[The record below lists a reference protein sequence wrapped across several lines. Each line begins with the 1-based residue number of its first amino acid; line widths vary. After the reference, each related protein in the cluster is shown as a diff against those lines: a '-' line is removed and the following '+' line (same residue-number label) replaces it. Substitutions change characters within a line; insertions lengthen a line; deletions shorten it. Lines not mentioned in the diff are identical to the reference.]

1 MKRVRYGGIVL
12 IIIVVASL
20 LGCAGSGY
28 GAQGEDQAAGSR
40 ESGEFGIGGE
50 ILDAGPGA
58 YDSADTAVLVS
69 KAEDGSS
76 VTLQNILLEKQ
87 YTLSVEGTSV
97 FLDKYGDGVSLAQ
110 IEVGSIVDV
119 TFMKTFKRLTSMK
132 VSPEA
137 WVYEEAGNYQIN
149 PVRQEI
155 SVGSKVYKYSG
166 KVVLLSGNR
175 QVEMMDLNPTDLLTI
190 RGVDSSV
197 LSVRVA
203 RGHGY
208 LRLLH
213 DESFIGGWIEI
224 GQTLMQKITEDMLLT
239 VPEGVYPA
247 LISNNGGG
255 GEKMVVIRRNEETEL
270 DIGDLTVPEPQSG
283 TVLFT
288 VSPEETQVF
297 IDGTQADISE
307 PVTLLYGVHQLI
319 AKAEGYVSITKY
331 LRVGEESAGVDIVL
345 DPVGSVSDNDSTG
358 ETEEIG
364 ETEDNTTASYYQVYV
379 DAPEGAEVYLDGNYV
394 GISPCS
400 FKKKTGSH
408 TVTLRRSGF
417 ETRSYTIMIDD
428 EEKDISYSFAD
439 LLEAATVSGS

>member
-1 MKRVRYGGIVL
+1 MKRVRYGGIGL

-20 LGCAGSGY
+20 LGCGEVGTGVGSEGTK
-28 GAQGEDQAAGSR
+28 SR

-58 YDSADTAVLVS
+58 YDSADTAVLIS
-69 KAEDGSS
+69 KGEDGSS

-119 TFMKTFKRLTSMK
+119 TFMKTFKRLTSMQI
-132 VSPEA
+132 SPKA
-137 WVYEEAGNYQIN
+137 WVYEEAGNYQID

-175 QVEMMDLNPTDLLTI
+175 EVEMMDLNPADLLTI

-239 VPEGVYPA
+239 VPEGVYPV
-247 LISNNGGG
+247 LISNSGGG
-255 GEKMVVIRRNEETEL
+255 GEKTVVIRRNEETEL

-288 VSPEETQVF
+288 VSPEETEVY
-297 IDGTQADISE
+297 IDGKQADISG

-358 ETEEIG
+358 ETDEIW

-400 FKKKTGSH
+400 FKKITGSH

-417 ETRSYTIMIDD
+417 ETRSYTILIDD